1 VPEEAVHKSPT
12 GNFRS
17 ILDDYREYVLRRLT
31 LEEHTVD
38 TVDELLDEIED
49 QVERRDP
56 SVILFKTGEHR
67 RKLLEDD
74 RFTHGSDFPN
84 SHHTFLDIPVLTE
97 PTETYNALLLLENE
111 SHGVEFVED
120 DIVFNLEAT
129 PGEEAEVID
138 MPNKP
143 LESIPYTNA
152 PHDFVEMEV
161 RLRGYI
167 QTEELDGVRF
177 QINSEVPE

>member
-1 VPEEAVHKSPT
+1 
-12 GNFRS
+12 
-17 ILDDYREYVLRRLT
+17 
-31 LEEHTVD
+31 
-38 TVDELLDEIED
+38 
-49 QVERRDP
+49 
-56 SVILFKTGEHR
+56 
-67 RKLLEDD
+67 
-74 RFTHGSDFPN
+74 
-84 SHHTFLDIPVLTE
+84 LDIPVLTE

-111 SHGVEFVED
+111 SHGVELVED